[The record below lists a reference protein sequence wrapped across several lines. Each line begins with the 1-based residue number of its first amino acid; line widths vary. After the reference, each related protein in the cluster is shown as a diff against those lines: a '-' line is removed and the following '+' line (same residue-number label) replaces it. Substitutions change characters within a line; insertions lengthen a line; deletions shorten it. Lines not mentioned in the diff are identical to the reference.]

1 MKFTLSLFLAHLS
14 MAVAMPAFAALND
27 IFPNDFYAL
36 PAGRGT
42 ATAYL
47 YERQQVGTYA
57 KGRQVGDFQ
66 GNSMIAALRLSRYYT
81 VGDWK
86 LAPVLVASAADLQLA
101 GASIPSTV
109 DKHRSGWGD
118 LRLGGTAWI
127 IDNPQSRH
135 FLALNLMTVWPTGGY
150 DKRELANPGE
160 NRRRQALTLGWIRGL
175 TGNLTL
181 DLSPEIA
188 WYGANKESFPGG
200 VEVKQERTL
209 SLTGYLRYRFNPQW
223 HAFVG
228 GQLNEDGKTRIN
240 GVDQDNPIQG
250 RRIFAGG
257 SYVFDPD
264 NTVNLRWATD
274 HSVTTGLKTDN
285 EFTLRW
291 VHGF

>member
-1 MKFTLSLFLAHLS
+1 MKLKQPLFLAPLT
-14 MAVAMPAFAALND
+14 MALAMPAFAALND

-36 PAGRGT
+36 PAGRAT

-66 GNSMIAALRLSRYYT
+66 GKSMIAALRVSRYYT
-81 VGDWK
+81 VGGWK
-86 LAPVLVASAADLQLA
+86 LAPVVVISAADLQLA
-101 GASIPSTV
+101 GTSIPASV
-109 DKHRSGWGD
+109 DKHRAGWGD
-118 LRLGGTAWI
+118 LRVGGTAWF
-127 IDNPQSRH
+127 IDNPQDRH

-150 DKRELANPGE
+150 DKRELANAGE
-160 NRRRQALTLGWIRGL
+160 NRQRQALTLGWIKGL
-175 TGNLTL
+175 TDNLTF

-188 WYGANKESFPGG
+188 WYGKNDDSFPGR
-200 VEVKQERTL
+200 VVVKQERTL
-209 SLTGYLRYRFNPQW
+209 SLTSYLRYRISPQW

-250 RRIFAGG
+250 RRLFAGG
-257 SYVFDPD
+257 SYVFDPA

-274 HSVTTGLKTDN
+274 HSVTSGLKTEN